1 VSLNIIPF
9 LEAQMKNT
17 TQCIDAVW
25 NNYPEENNFKALTQ
39 ERRGNGPRTRVGD
52 GSTPIPKRKWNS
64 AFLKNV
70 ENKKKLFSL
79 ISTQISKIDMD
90 GKILLSIHF
99 ETVSIEDCDLK
110 TLLPCNHSEADTRIL
125 LHLAHAVQQ
134 GHTAAY
140 VRTVDSDVVVLTV
153 RFFYTLGL
161 SQLWVG
167 FGTGKKYR
175 DIPVHVLHSNLGPSN
190 LSRYPSSTA

>member
-1 VSLNIIPF
+1 
-9 LEAQMKNT
+9 
-17 TQCIDAVW
+17 
-25 NNYPEENNFKALTQ
+25 
-39 ERRGNGPRTRVGD
+39 
-52 GSTPIPKRKWNS
+52 
-64 AFLKNV
+64 
-70 ENKKKLFSL
+70 
-79 ISTQISKIDMD
+79 MD